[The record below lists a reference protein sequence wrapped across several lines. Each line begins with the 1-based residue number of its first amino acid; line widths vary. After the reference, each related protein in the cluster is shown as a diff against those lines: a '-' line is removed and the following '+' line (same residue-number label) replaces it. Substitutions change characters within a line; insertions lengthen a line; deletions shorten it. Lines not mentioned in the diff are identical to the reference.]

1 MGNILLADFGST
13 YTKVMAVDPETEA
26 VLGRSQA
33 PTTIDTDIM
42 IGLKNALAALRREH
56 GVAEESF
63 ERRLACSSAAGGLKM
78 AAIGLVPSLTLEAA
92 RRSALGAGAKVV
104 CAFGYEIDEGAVNE
118 IIERRCDIV
127 MLAGGTDGRT
137 QWLG

>member
-92 RRSALGAGAKVV
+92 RRSALGAGAKVGK
-104 CAFGYEIDEGAVNE
+104 AGSEN
-118 IIERRCDIV
+118 IELVADNV
-127 MLAGGTDGRT
+127 AGKEET
-137 QWLG
+137 